1 MTRFAPGA
9 IRLIKVTEK
18 RIGFTA
24 PESAMQM
31 PDGKRCFDLS
41 DYRKQLIS
49 YQITMSMV
57 RNMLSDGIISEEEY
71 DKIDTIMAKKYG
83 VSLFSIFR

>member
-1 MTRFAPGA
+1 MTRFAHGVTEH
-9 IRLIKVTEK
+9 IKATEK
-18 RIGFTA
+18 RIEFTA

-31 PDGKRCFDLS
+31 PDGKRCFVLNE
-41 DYRKQLIS
+41 YRKQLIS

-71 DKIDTIMAKKYG
+71 DKIDTIMTKKYG
-83 VSLFSIFR
+83 VSSFSIYR